1 MTSHLK
7 GKDDYPCKG
16 EEVIDGMKTA
26 PKVQKADGLK
36 AQFFTIETIFLQTLK
51 WNALTLWL

>member
-51 WNALTLWL
+51 